1 MMSVNSALLHDT
13 YHLSDKPSD
22 EDWEK
27 LNKRIVRL
35 AVSSEILQRKMIRVT
50 MGWVGLDW
58 IGLEWI
64 DHCFYSLKGTRR
76 RLPFRIRSV

>member
-1 MMSVNSALLHDT
+1 MSVNSALLHDM

-58 IGLEWI
+58 IGMDWPLFLLFESNEMKAT
-64 DHCFYSLKGTRR
+64 FKS
-76 RLPFRIRSV
+76 

>member
-27 LNKRIVRL
+27 LNKRIVCL

-58 IGLEWI
+58 IGM
-64 DHCFYSLKGTRR
+64 D
-76 RLPFRIRSV
+76 

>member
-1 MMSVNSALLHDT
+1 MSVYSALLYDT

-35 AVSSEILQRKMIRVT
+35 LAVSSEIVKQKMIKVT
-50 MGWVGLDW
+50 MGWVGFDW
-58 IGLEWI
+58 IGMDWPLFLLFESNEMKAT
-64 DHCFYSLKGTRR
+64 FQS
-76 RLPFRIRSV
+76 

>member
-1 MMSVNSALLHDT
+1 MMSVYSALLYDT

-27 LNKRIVRL
+27 LNKRIVRV
-35 AVSSEILQRKMIRVT
+35 AVSSEIVQRKMIKVT

-58 IGLEWI
+58 NGLTI
-64 DHCFYSLKGTRR
+64 VFTL
-76 RLPFRIRSV
+76 